1 MVSVDTVYQRVL
13 VIANKE
19 QRGYV
24 TPQEFN
30 LIANQAQSEIF
41 EDYFTQMNVAK
52 QTPGNE
58 SEYSDVIKTLNEKL
72 SLFKT
77 RETLIYNNP
86 FFLYP
91 ADMYKFGT
99 LWHTNN
105 NLLENGVEVQ
115 EITEDELLD
124 YYQSPLTKPNRSR
137 PLYIRSEENIR
148 VISAPVIAT
157 GIIAT
162 YIRRPRGTNNNP
174 TVNWA
179 YVVTNGQALYNAPDS
194 SDFELH
200 ESEETLLVMKI
211 LELAGVIIQKPDLVG
226 IGQQKQQ

>member
-1 MVSVDTVYQRVL
+1 
-13 VIANKE
+13 
-19 QRGYV
+19 
-24 TPQEFN
+24 
-30 LIANQAQSEIF
+30 
-41 EDYFTQMNVAK
+41 
-52 QTPGNE
+52 
-58 SEYSDVIKTLNEKL
+58 
-72 SLFKT
+72 
-77 RETLIYNNP
+77 
-86 FFLYP
+86 
-91 ADMYKFGT
+91 MYKFGT

-148 VISAPVIAT
+148 IISTPVIAT

-162 YIRRPRGTNNNP
+162 YIRRPRGMNNNP

-211 LELAGVIIQKPDLVG
+211 LELAGIIIQKPDLVG
-226 IGQQKQQ
+226 IGQQQA